1 MDRAKSSEFRD
12 WYRQSKSL
20 LLQSAAALSELVVDF
35 DGYAVLVVRFDPKL
49 RFPARVYAQVHL
61 LGHLA
66 DAGILSV
73 QQSDQE
79 TLLG

>member
-1 MDRAKSSEFRD
+1 MGRAKSSEFRD
-12 WYRQSKSL
+12 WHRHSKSL
-20 LLQSAAALSELVVDF
+20 LLQPETALSELVLEVE
-35 DGYAVLVVRFDPKL
+35 GYAVLIVRNDPKL